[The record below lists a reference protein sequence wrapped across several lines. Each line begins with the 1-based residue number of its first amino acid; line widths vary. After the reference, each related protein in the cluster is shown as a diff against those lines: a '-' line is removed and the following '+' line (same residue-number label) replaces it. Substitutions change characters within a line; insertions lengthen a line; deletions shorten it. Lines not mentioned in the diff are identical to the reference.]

1 MWEKEKRQ
9 RKMAAK
15 KAQKQLYSL
24 ENYEKMK
31 NPLWN
36 REKNV
41 RSDFRDKKPIKSEF
55 WNNC

>member
-1 MWEKEKRQ
+1 MRHRSNKELVWEKEKRQ

-24 ENYEKMK
+24 ENYERMK

-41 RSDFRDKKPIKSEF
+41 
-55 WNNC
+55 